1 MKQIIRASFLLVLL
15 LAFVH
20 PAFAAGSANTGHLII
35 KRSPTMGRNL
45 SVTIRIDGKL
55 GGLLSWHRTFETDLT
70 PGRHSITAEPSQ
82 FSESWHGTIDVRPG
96 QTYSYTAHYTVNRVV
111 LKEVH

>member
-1 MKQIIRASFLLVLL
+1 MKRITCASLLLFVLL
-15 LAFVH
+15 AIAQPVV
-20 PAFAAGSANTGHLII
+20 AAGGANTGHLII

-82 FSESWHGTIDVRPG
+82 FAQQWHGTVDVRAG
-96 QTYSYTAHYTVNRVV
+96 QTYSYMAYYTVNRVI

>member
-1 MKQIIRASFLLVLL
+1 MKRITCASLL
-15 LAFVH
+15 LFALLALTQPVV
-20 PAFAAGSANTGHLII
+20 AAGSANTGNLII
-35 KRSPTMGRNL
+35 KRSPAMGRNL

-82 FSESWHGTIDVRPG
+82 FAQQWHGTVDVRPG
-96 QTYSYTAHYTVNRVV
+96 QTYSYMAYYNVNRLI

>member
-55 GGLLSWHRTFETDLT
+55 GGFSA
-70 PGRHSITAEPSQ
+70 GTARLRR
-82 FSESWHGTIDVRPG
+82 ILRR
-96 QTYSYTAHYTVNRVV
+96 AAIR
-111 LKEVH
+111 

>member
-1 MKQIIRASFLLVLL
+1 MKQITRASFLLVLL
-15 LAFVH
+15 LAIVQ
-20 PAFAAGSANTGHLII
+20 PVLAAGSANTGHLTI

-70 PGRHSITAEPSQ
+70 PGRHSITAEPSR
-82 FSESWHGTIDVRPG
+82 SVEYWHGTVDVRPG
-96 QTYSYTAHYTVNRVV
+96 QTYTYTAYYTVTRLI

>member
-1 MKQIIRASFLLVLL
+1 
-15 LAFVH
+15 
-20 PAFAAGSANTGHLII
+20 
-35 KRSPTMGRNL
+35 MGRNL

-96 QTYSYTAHYTVNRVV
+96 QTYSYMAYYTVNRVV
-111 LKEVH
+111 LKEVR